1 MPLKTRRLGLRMD
14 PIEEM
19 KRLEKEIG
27 VRDLTPEEIQA
38 MFDKNKEME
47 ELVRQRYPEYFAAT
61 TDQKA

>member
-1 MPLKTRRLGLRMD
+1 MALKTRRLGLRMD

-38 MFDKNKEME
+38 MFDKNKEVE

-61 TDQKA
+61 TDQKG

>member
-1 MPLKTRRLGLRMD
+1 MPLKTRRLELRMD
-14 PIEEM
+14 TIQEM

-47 ELVRQRYPEYFAAT
+47 ELVRQRYPEYFT
-61 TDQKA
+61 PTSNQKG

>member
-1 MPLKTRRLGLRMD
+1 MPLKTRRLALRMD

-38 MFDKNKEME
+38 MFDKNKEVE
-47 ELVRQRYPEYFAAT
+47 ELVRQRYSEYFAAT
-61 TDQKA
+61 TDQKG

>member
-1 MPLKTRRLGLRMD
+1 MPVKTRRLPRRVD
-14 PIEEM
+14 TIQEM
-19 KRLEKEIG
+19 KRLEKETG

-38 MFDKNKEME
+38 MFDKNKEVE

>member
-38 MFDKNKEME
+38 MFDKNKEVE

-61 TDQKA
+61 TGQKG

>member
-19 KRLEKEIG
+19 KRLEKQIG

-38 MFDKNKEME
+38 MFDKNKEVE

-61 TDQKA
+61 TDQKG

>member
-38 MFDKNKEME
+38 MFDKNKEVE

-61 TDQKA
+61 TDQKG

>member
-27 VRDLTPEEIQA
+27 VRDLTTEEIQA
-38 MFDKNKEME
+38 MFDKNKEVE

-61 TDQKA
+61 TDQKG

>member
-1 MPLKTRRLGLRMD
+1 MHLKTRRLGLRMD

-38 MFDKNKEME
+38 MFDKNKEVE

-61 TDQKA
+61 TDQKG